1 MGVFRK
7 DEPLTAAVVRS
18 FDRIPDRPVQAAIL
32 DGELWNIYRCVPE
45 VHYAVNQQARLVGR
59 LDWRMEID
67 SRELDTDGPAG
78 SDEILRR
85 AFGSDLRGITVKAAI
100 HLQVVGRFFL
110 VRVGRG
116 DSAVWKILNSPHSV
130 DQKADAENAT
140 IIIEVLTEDPAIRG
154 RSDSPVRA
162 VRDVAT
168 ELMLARAQARGAY
181 RSRIAQSKVVM
192 YPKEGAGPDTDKF
205 ERDLIKVATQPMSD
219 EKSTSA
225 AVPNIFG
232 WTQDSIDKWRVLD
245 FAPDIDEKL
254 HERIDRLI
262 RQLAIGLDIAPT
274 VLLGMEDSNHWS
286 AYASQEDNWLGHVEP
301 LAAPIGQAL
310 AEALAKAIDLGNPD
324 RLEVIPDPAPL
335 LRRRPAISDVIT
347 AGKEGFVTAEWV
359 AEQLGAP
366 KEAVGSGIP
375 QPDETIQVESSETR
389 QEPVIEASE
398 QRQITTG
405 QQDTPTAAANGPLV
419 NGERLANIDEQAYN
433 SFEDLIMDVAERV
446 LERLG
451 AKIRS
456 MAQGRNIDLPRD
468 VSNAE
473 LARLFTGEIPNSDAT
488 IDDTARAALARV
500 ARIIHRAQGQLRALG
515 VEVESL
521 PPDQDP
527 QLSAA
532 QEAFVAAVAAVV
544 AAQQD
549 GDTGIEQA
557 WEASRQIATIAGGG
571 GGGADFLGAAS
582 GIALA
587 ASTMAL
593 IRRDLGLAP
602 SVGPQGYR
610 WLHRYQGPNPHP
622 VHLSLKDALY
632 NGVSVFAAGFE
643 AFPGDHTGCKCIV
656 VPARFINVRTG
667 WSQIQPN
674 APVTPGEQAA

>member
-18 FDRIPDRPVQAAIL
+18 FDRIPDRPLQAAIL
-32 DGELWNIYRCVPE
+32 DGDLWNIYRCVPE
-45 VHYAVNQQARLVGR
+45 VHYATNQQARLVGR
-59 LDWRMEID
+59 LDWRMQID
-67 SRELDTDGPAG
+67 SRELDTDGPQG

-85 AFGSDLRGITVKAAI
+85 AFGSDLRSITVQAAI

-110 VRVGRG
+110 VRVGTG
-116 DSAVWKILNSPHSV
+116 DSAVWKILNSPLSV
-130 DQKADAENAT
+130 DQKNDAENAS
-140 IIIEVLTEDPAIRG
+140 IIIEVLIEDPAIRG

-192 YPKEGAGPDTDKF
+192 YPKEDVGPNPDKF
-205 ERDLIKVATQPMSD
+205 ERDLIKVATQPMAD

-225 AVPNIFG
+225 AVPNIIG
-232 WTQDSIDKWRVLD
+232 WPKDSIDKWEVLD

-262 RQLAIGLDIAPT
+262 KQLAIGMDIAPT
-274 VLLGMEDSNHWS
+274 VLLGLEDSTHWS
-286 AYASQEDNWLGHVEP
+286 AYAAQEDNWLGHVEP

-324 RLEVIPDPAPL
+324 RLEVLPDPTPL

-347 AGKEGFVTAEWV
+347 AGKEGFVTAAWV

-366 KEAVGSGIP
+366 PEAVGTGIP
-375 QPDETIQVESSETR
+375 ESDETTQVEASETR
-389 QEPVIEASE
+389 QEPQIEASE
-398 QRQITTG
+398 QRQITQG
-405 QQDTPTAAANGPLV
+405 QRDAPTAAANGPMV

-433 SFEDLIMDVAERV
+433 SFQDLIMDVAERV

-451 AKIRS
+451 AQIRS
-456 MAQGRNIDLPRD
+456 AAQGRNIQLPSD
-468 VSNAE
+468 VPNQE
-473 LARLFTGEIPNSDAT
+473 LARLFEGEIRNADAT
-488 IDDTARAALARV
+488 IEQTARAAVARV
-500 ARIIHRAQGQLRALG
+500 ARIVHRAQGQLRALG
-515 VEVESL
+515 VPVET
-521 PPDQDP
+521 PATEEDP

-532 QEAFVAAVAAVV
+532 QEAFIVAVAAVV
-544 AAQQD
+544 AAQQE
-549 GDTGIEQA
+549 GDTGIAQA
-557 WEASRQIATIAGGG
+557 WEAARQIATIAGGG
-571 GGGADFLGAAS
+571 EGTDFLGAAS

-602 SVGPQGYR
+602 SVGPNGYR
-610 WLHRYQGPNPHP
+610 WLHLYEGPDPHP
-622 VHLSLKDALY
+622 VHLSLNEALY
-632 NGVSVFAAGFE
+632 DGVSVFAGGFV
-643 AFPGDHTGCKCIV
+643 AFPGDHPGCQCIG

-674 APVTPGEQAA
+674 APVTPEEQAA